1 MNKVSVGISRGIF
14 GCLSRVPVKGVLIGG
29 VLLAVIPLASN
40 AAAPPGNGASSLQ
53 DMHSRALAAG
63 YKAAFTCSDVFN
75 AGLAPDQIAVDELE
89 GIYVQYQELVRSL
102 PSAQIDRA
110 KHLVSVSYDDKLPPR
125 VSGWRPNLG
134 CTELPIGAGPEM
146 ASILPQL
153 KAVPPAGDMD
163 KVGWPQGDAD
173 ASPATKPS
181 AALSQ
186 VVDKL
191 FDGHSYGAG
200 TKTTAVIV
208 IRDGKILAERYRN
221 GFDVHTSQRTWSV
234 AKSITATLVG
244 RAVQLGLMKL
254 DEPANIPEWKH
265 PGDPRAAITLAML
278 LHMNSGLWTNGPGN
292 RTDEIYLG
300 GGSVTQW
307 ATAMPLEAAP
317 GTRFRYSNDDALLAA
332 RSLRASLGDGQA
344 AIDFPFTELFWR
356 IGMFHT
362 TPETDWQGNYVLS
375 SQVWI
380 TARDIARLALLYI
393 NEGVW
398 NGQRLLPEG
407 WAQFVATPA
416 GAQPPSG
423 EGYGAFFW
431 LYGPKQGLPEGTYL
445 MNGNRGQYIFIVPSR
460 KVVIVRRGLDMDN
473 DGYFDI
479 ARYGRDTLAA
489 LQ

>member
-1 MNKVSVGISRGIF
+1 MHESQ
-14 GCLSRVPVKGVLIGG
+14 VPVKRVLIG
-29 VLLAVIPLASN
+29 VAVFAAALGTFN
-40 AAAPPGNGASSLQ
+40 AAAPAGEEGSSPQ

-63 YKAAFTCSDVFN
+63 YKAAFTCSDVFD
-75 AGLAPDQIAVDELE
+75 AGQTPEQIAADDLE
-89 GIYVQYQELVRSL
+89 GIYLEYQKLVRNL
-102 PSAQIDRA
+102 PAAHINRER
-110 KHLVSVSYDDKLPPR
+110 HMVSVNYGDKLPPR
-125 VSGWRPNLG
+125 ISAWRPDLG
-134 CTELPIGAGPEM
+134 CTELPIGAGPET

-153 KAVPPAGDMD
+153 KAVRPAGDMD
-163 KVGWPQGDAD
+163 RVAWPQGDAD
-173 ASPATKPS
+173 AVSIMKPP
-181 AALSQ
+181 AALSR
-186 VVDKL
+186 VISDL

-208 IRDGKILAERYRN
+208 IRDGKILAERYRD
-221 GFDVHTSQRTWSV
+221 GFDLHTPQRTWSV

-244 RAVQLGLMKL
+244 RAVQLGLVKV
-254 DEPANIPEWKH
+254 DDPVNIPEWKH
-265 PGDPRAAITLAML
+265 RGDPRAAITLAML
-278 LHMNSGLWTNGPGN
+278 LHMNSGLWTDGPGN

-307 ATAMPLEAAP
+307 ATAMPLEATP
-317 GTRFRYSNDDALLAA
+317 GTRFHYSNNDALLAA

-375 SQVWI
+375 SQVWT

-393 NEGVW
+393 NDGVW
-398 NGQRLLPEG
+398 GGQRLLPDG

-416 GAQPPSG
+416 GTQPPTG

-431 LYGPKQGLPEGTYL
+431 LFGPRQGLPEGTYL

-460 KVVIVRRGLDMDN
+460 KVVIVRRGFDRDN
-473 DGYFDI
+473 SGIFDV
-479 ARYGRDTLAA
+479 ARCGHDILAA